1 MSLVCVQVLN
11 TFISRKYSFIKLFE
25 ASIDERASIMEVLDV
40 LKIPQKAGSQSLALR
55 SGPSNDSLSSHELAR
70 TATPERSSPKP
81 DDAPE
86 GAPEDVAKTKIME
99 MRKLACSM
107 EELIG
112 ILKSG

>member
-1 MSLVCVQVLN
+1 MSLECVQVLN

-40 LKIPQKAGSQSLALR
+40 LKIPLKVGPPTVR
-55 SGPSNDSLSSHELAR
+55 SGNSSDSLSSHELAP

-107 EELIG
+107 EELIC

>member
-1 MSLVCVQVLN
+1 MSLECVQVLY

-25 ASIDERASIMEVLDV
+25 ASIDEKATIAEVLDV
-40 LKIPQKAGSQSLALR
+40 LKIPVKAAPPALR
-55 SGPSNDSLSSHELAR
+55 SEPSNDSLSSHEQAP
-70 TATPERSSPKP
+70 TVTPERSSPKP
-81 DDAPE
+81 DD
-86 GAPEDVAKTKIME
+86 APEDVAKTKIME